1 MYLKTR
7 WFGVFLYD
15 DEKIIEANLF
25 PKDANE
31 IFLRLY
37 KIQNGEL
44 LDEEKE
50 FKKYEPVVDEKR
62 LRQIGKIGKVKDIE
76 LKAVDYGYPLAL
88 LKDACIKLAEK
99 KIKEK
104 EEKRENRISQA
115 INALDEIIKIEN
127 IVGERLSDWYGFF
140 GEYESEKDVL
150 NLKIN
155 GEEIDRMEEET
166 IKKLAEILSNLREAR
181 KKLEKYIEK
190 AMEEIAPNVTG
201 VVGYKIAA
209 RLLMAAGSIAKL
221 ASMPAG
227 TIQLLGAEKALFRHL
242 KDGSNPPKHG
252 YIFMHELVRKAPKGK
267 RGKIAR
273 LLATKISI
281 AAKADAFTHNN
292 IVDALVKEVEKRYDE
307 IMREK
312 EKKYI

>member
-15 DEKIIEANLF
+15 DEKIIEAKLF
-25 PKDANE
+25 PKDADE

-76 LKAVDYGYPLAL
+76 LKAVDYGYSLAL

-127 IVGERLSDWYGFF
+127 IINERLTDWLGFF
-140 GEYESEKDVL
+140 NCEDAAK
-150 NLKIN
+150 LKIGDGKLN
-155 GEEIDRMEEET
+155 ELEEEN
-166 IKKLAEILSNLREAR
+166 IKKLAEISSSLKDAR

-190 AMEEIAPNVTG
+190 AMEEIAPNVTRII
-201 VVGYKIAA
+201 GYKIAA
-209 RLLMAAGSIAKL
+209 RLLLAAGGIAKL
-221 ASMPAG
+221 ATMPAG

-242 KDGSNPPKHG
+242 KDGSKPPKHG
-252 YIFMHELVRKAPKGK
+252 YLFMHELVRKAPKNK
-267 RGKIAR
+267 RGKVAR
-273 LLATKISI
+273 LLATKIAI
-281 AAKADAFTHNN
+281 AAKADAFTHNY
-292 IVDALVKEVEKRYDE
+292 IAEELIKEVERRYNE
-307 IMREK
+307 IMK
-312 EKKYI
+312 E